1 MLFAMAFFMI
11 SKKQA
16 KERVIEKAIYSRVKF
31 FHCVLTGNIFNRVL
45 RNSNIQIHDSL
56 LGLLGLRER
65 E

>member
-1 MLFAMAFFMI
+1 MI

-45 RNSNIQIHDSL
+45 RNINIQIHDSL